1 MFLLPTFFRRSALAL
16 GLGLLATAAAV
27 VPSSPVE
34 AKERVIGTVDTV
46 FKMFTRD
53 DDIIVEAY
61 DDPDVEGITCYV
73 SRARTGGI
81 KGSLG
86 VAEDKSEAS
95 ISCHQVGPV
104 KFSKPLPRQASVFSE
119 RLSLIFKRLHVVRM
133 VDGPRNTLVYLTY
146 SDKVIEGSPK
156 NSVAAV
162 PIDTA
167 TPIPLKR

>member
-1 MFLLPTFFRRSALAL
+1 MSFLPTFFRRSVLTF

-27 VPSSPVE
+27 MPPAPVQ

-86 VAEDKSEAS
+86 VAEDKSEVS
-95 ISCHQVGPV
+95 ISCH
-104 KFSKPLPRQASVFSE
+104 
-119 RLSLIFKRLHVVRM
+119 
-133 VDGPRNTLVYLTY
+133 
-146 SDKVIEGSPK
+146 
-156 NSVAAV
+156 
-162 PIDTA
+162 
-167 TPIPLKR
+167 